1 MNRSFKGRSLVDGV
15 ASADLLYSDV
25 PLSFMGGV
33 DPATGVVTDTHHPL
47 RGQSAK
53 GKILAIPSGRGSC
66 AGSGVLFELLLG
78 EAAPAGLVFAHEE
91 TILTLGTI
99 IAEELFGKS
108 IPLINLGDNFQQ
120 LSSVAFA
127 TMRGNEVLIGRD
139 KAESW
144 DAQGLEPVDI
154 AVGDFSL
161 TAKDRGMLEGEHGP
175 APRAAM
181 RVVLRA
187 AMLEGA
193 KDLIDVT
200 QAHIDGCFYTGP
212 GSLQFV
218 RKLCELGAQV
228 SVPSSMNAIS
238 VDERLWRKQGVDE
251 TFGEAA
257 MEVAESY
264 AKMGVKR
271 TFTCAPYLLD
281 TAPKFGDQIV
291 WAESNAVV
299 YANSVIGAR
308 TMKYPDYLDIC
319 IAITGRAPNMDC
331 HVEKN
336 RAATVVFNV
345 PADISRIDDSFYPAL
360 GYLIGHMAPNDI
372 PLICGLQGAGVT
384 LDDLK
389 ALGAAFATTSAAP
402 MFHILGVTAEA
413 KTAEQ
418 ALGQTTPARQVEL
431 SMDDMRKA
439 WSELNSA
446 ASDHV
451 DYVALGNPH
460 FSLTECGRLAELCQT
475 KGRKA
480 VVPITVT
487 CGRDVY
493 ARAAEAGIIEKLK
506 DFGVQ
511 FINDTCWCLI
521 GEPVIP
527 PAAVNLMTNS
537 AKYAHYGPVATGK
550 GLHFRSL
557 ADCVD
562 AACTGKAKAM
572 PAWLA

>member
-1 MNRSFKGRSLVDGV
+1 MNKSFHGRSLVDGF
-15 ASADLLYSDV
+15 ASAEVLYSDV

-47 RGQSAK
+47 QGLSVK

-66 AGSGVLFELLLG
+66 AGSGVLFELLL
-78 EAAPAGLVFAHEE
+78 ADMAPAGFVFAHEE

-99 IAEELFGKS
+99 IAEELFGKTV
-108 IPLINLGDNFQQ
+108 PLINVGDSFQQ

-127 TMRGNEVLIGRD
+127 TLCGSEVTIGADEARGE
-139 KAESW
+139 KA
-144 DAQGLEPVDI
+144 PVARLADLST
-154 AVGDFSL
+154 GDFRL
-161 TAKDRGMLEGEHGP
+161 TPKDKEMLEGKHGPAARAAMRIVLRAGMLEG
-175 APRAAM
+175 AR
-181 RVVLRA
+181 
-187 AMLEGA
+187 
-193 KDLIDVT
+193 DLIDVS

-212 GSLQFV
+212 GSLEFV
-218 RKLCELGAQV
+218 RKLCELDAKV

-238 VDERLWRKQGVDE
+238 VDQRLWRKQGVDAA
-251 TFGEAA
+251 FGEAA

-281 TAPKFGDQIV
+281 TAPRFGEQIV

-345 PADISRIDDSFYPAL
+345 PSDISRIDDSFYPAL

-372 PLICGLQGAGVT
+372 PLICGLENAGVT
-384 LDDLK
+384 LDDMK
-389 ALGAAFATTSAAP
+389 AFGAAFATTSAAP

-418 ALGQTTPARQVEL
+418 VPGGKTPSREVSL
-431 SMDDMRKA
+431 SMGDLRRA

-446 ASDHV
+446 TSEQV

-460 FSLTECGRLAELCQT
+460 FSFTECGRLAKLCQAES
-475 KGRKA
+475 RKA
-480 VVPITVT
+480 KVPITVT

-493 ARAAEAGIIEKLK
+493 ARAAEAGIIEKLHN
-506 DFGVQ
+506 FGVQ

-527 PAAVNLMTNS
+527 STAVNLMTNS
-537 AKYAHYGPVATGK
+537 AKYAHYGPAATGK

-572 PAWLA
+572 PDWLS